1 MSSGFIYELTWFKR
15 KHAEN
20 SRCDAQPSRQHR
32 CGEERLRGRRP
43 DGTPQD
49 RVYCCS
55 GRRQTLGILTERDF
69 VGLIAK
75 EKVSASSLKVVNL
88 MTKAPITIG
97 ADSTVD
103 EAGELMTRQGI
114 RRLLVVERNKLVGIV
129 TNRDILL
136 TLLEGLGYESLYA

>member
-1 MSSGFIYELTWFKR
+1 MRRIQDVMHSPVVSIDVEKSVYEAAVLMEHHKIGSIV
-15 KHAEN
+15 ALEG
-20 SRCDAQPSRQHR
+20 D
-32 CGEERLRGRRP
+32 RP
-43 DGTPQD
+43 
-49 RVYCCS
+49 V
-55 GRRQTLGILTERDF
+55 GILTERDF

-88 MTKAPITIG
+88 MTKAPITIR

-136 TLLEGLGYESLYA
+136 TLLEGLGYESMYA